1 MTIPGD
7 VVVLVREGC
16 HLCDDA
22 LAIVSDVCAAAG
34 RRWTAIDVDSDPEL
48 RATYTDHVPVT
59 LVDGDVLSFWFVDP
73 EQLTK
78 ALALR

>member
-22 LAIVSDVCAAAG
+22 LGVIAEVCADAG
-34 RRWTAIDVDSDPEL
+34 RPWTAIDVDSNPEL
-48 RATYTDHVPVT
+48 KATYTDHVPVT
-59 LVDGDVLSFWFVDP
+59 FVDGDVLSFWFVDRD
-73 EQLTK
+73 QLAA
-78 ALALR
+78 ALVRA